1 MVVNAPVWRLAG
13 RTRRQGDMHRS
24 KYDDADVNPLHYHTL
39 LSKSGLRVL
48 SRVCDTE
55 VGDLRKYRPI
65 ERILA

>member
-48 SRVCDTE
+48 SRVCDCVAHRQLHAT
-55 VGDLRKYRPI
+55 LFPFI
-65 ERILA
+65 A